1 MLEASGCTAQHSLK
15 FLCSSW
21 GAIGQSPL
29 RLGPYKFH
37 RIELRG
43 ISGEPFHTESWVAI
57 KEASDWFSPVDK
69 SFVP

>member
-1 MLEASGCTAQHSLK
+1 MLESPCSTEQHPLEFLRSL
-15 FLCSSW
+15 W
-21 GAIGQSPL
+21 GAIRQSTL

-43 ISGEPFHTESWVAI
+43 ISWKPLHMEPWITIEEVIDRFPLMDE
-57 KEASDWFSPVDK
+57 